1 MLHLNVQS
9 AYSLMQSTVRL
20 EAYVAQMAER
30 GSRAVALADDAY
42 YGVPQFFRLCARYNV
57 KPVIGLRTVLRV
69 GGLDVAVLAYAV
81 EASHIEQLYR
91 YVGGGAITEAT
102 ELAIVV
108 LPDNWKTSDPM
119 HRRRLF
125 HQLLN
130 HVKEDRL
137 WLGLPAPQTTEHVLV
152 LKQLRA
158 MREELG
164 VRLIP
169 APETRYMRQDD
180 FEAYRALVAIGE
192 GDVISEEDIHHRG
205 RHVRLPSEM
214 NDWFDADELA
224 ELERFE
230 AGVEPIQLPE
240 AAAAI
245 PELSEAYPRLK
256 RLVAE
261 RLKQKGLLREP
272 YLERARYELEVI
284 ERTGFASYFLIV
296 EDIVSF
302 AKGEAIE
309 VGPGRG
315 SAAGSLVSFAL
326 DITEVDPVQFDL
338 LFERFLNPERVS
350 MPDIDLD
357 FEDERREEVVRYV
370 LEKYGAHHAAQIGT
384 LATFGAKA
392 ALRDVARALGMTLE
406 EGQAASK
413 QVRDDGLQGVRSNP
427 TKMKWFAGSKKRS
440 QLLKIASELEGLPR
454 QASIHAAGLVLSR
467 EALENVTPLQPTDG
481 EQVTQYN
488 MKDLEAL
495 GLLKIDLLGLRNL
508 TRLRQMET
516 LIRESD
522 AMFSLKTIPLN
533 DAKTLRLLAR
543 GDTDGIFQ
551 FESDGMKQ
559 ALRQVKPSAFEDIVV
574 TMSLYRPGPMQFI
587 ETYAKRKHGMPY
599 QPVHPVVGEL
609 MTTTHGVLVYQEQVM
624 RLLRELAGYSY
635 AEADLVRRAIAK
647 KDVATIEVEKARFLE
662 RSAASY
668 GEDSMRQVFSWIE
681 KFAGYGF
688 NRSHAVAYSLISYRL
703 AYVKAHF
710 QRVFYVTTYDKTSQ
724 LVRMLRKDKIPIYPP
739 DVLHG
744 QAGPFLEGPGVRL
757 GLKAILGLTKRDV
770 ERLIAHHETFKDVGQ
785 LRELMEW
792 GAKDELK
799 LRRLLGAGALD
810 RLYHG
815 ERRQAFLAVTRLR
828 EQADTHL
835 LPDELSALG
844 LKRTEPV
851 EPNWS
856 EEEREA
862 LGTWI
867 VHSPLMTVAPLNVT
881 TVTLDEV
888 SVGERGFVVVYVDAI
903 RTFKTK
909 KHEDMGVMMV
919 DDGVTQDEVVIFPRV
934 FQAFGR
940 SLYSGNVLLL
950 EVHSNERDGRR
961 QWIVERVRPLH
972 GQALFVRLR
981 RETFAELEELLHA
994 SPGDVPVVCRF
1005 SDSKEV
1011 KQLASAYSVNP
1022 TESLM
1027 QALKKRFGETEVVL
1041 KRVDSKMT
1049 GTKTSTKS

>member
-1 MLHLNVQS
+1 
-9 AYSLMQSTVRL
+9 
-20 EAYVAQMAER
+20 
-30 GSRAVALADDAY
+30 
-42 YGVPQFFRLCARYNV
+42 
-57 KPVIGLRTVLRV
+57 
-69 GGLDVAVLAYAV
+69 
-81 EASHIEQLYR
+81 
-91 YVGGGAITEAT
+91 
-102 ELAIVV
+102 
-108 LPDNWKTSDPM
+108 
-119 HRRRLF
+119 
-125 HQLLN
+125 
-130 HVKEDRL
+130 
-137 WLGLPAPQTTEHVLV
+137 
-152 LKQLRA
+152 
-158 MREELG
+158 
-164 VRLIP
+164 
-169 APETRYMRQDD
+169 
-180 FEAYRALVAIGE
+180 
-192 GDVISEEDIHHRG
+192 
-205 RHVRLPSEM
+205 
-214 NDWFDADELA
+214 
-224 ELERFE
+224 
-230 AGVEPIQLPE
+230 
-240 AAAAI
+240 
-245 PELSEAYPRLK
+245 
-256 RLVAE
+256 
-261 RLKQKGLLREP
+261 
-272 YLERARYELEVI
+272 
-284 ERTGFASYFLIV
+284 
-296 EDIVSF
+296 
-302 AKGEAIE
+302 
-309 VGPGRG
+309 
-315 SAAGSLVSFAL
+315 
-326 DITEVDPVQFDL
+326 
-338 LFERFLNPERVS
+338 
-350 MPDIDLD
+350 
-357 FEDERREEVVRYV
+357 
-370 LEKYGAHHAAQIGT
+370 
-384 LATFGAKA
+384 
-392 ALRDVARALGMTLE
+392 
-406 EGQAASK
+406 
-413 QVRDDGLQGVRSNP
+413 
-427 TKMKWFAGSKKRS
+427 
-440 QLLKIASELEGLPR
+440 
-454 QASIHAAGLVLSR
+454 
-467 EALENVTPLQPTDG
+467 
-481 EQVTQYN
+481 
-488 MKDLEAL
+488 
-495 GLLKIDLLGLRNL
+495 
-508 TRLRQMET
+508 
-516 LIRESD
+516 
-522 AMFSLKTIPLN
+522 
-533 DAKTLRLLAR
+533 
-543 GDTDGIFQ
+543 
-551 FESDGMKQ
+551 
-559 ALRQVKPSAFEDIVV
+559 
-574 TMSLYRPGPMQFI
+574 
-587 ETYAKRKHGMPY
+587 
-599 QPVHPVVGEL
+599 
-609 MTTTHGVLVYQEQVM
+609 
-624 RLLRELAGYSY
+624 
-635 AEADLVRRAIAK
+635 
-647 KDVATIEVEKARFLE
+647 
-662 RSAASY
+662 
-668 GEDSMRQVFSWIE
+668 
-681 KFAGYGF
+681 
-688 NRSHAVAYSLISYRL
+688 
-703 AYVKAHF
+703 
-710 QRVFYVTTYDKTSQ
+710 
-724 LVRMLRKDKIPIYPP
+724 LRKDKIPIYPP

-744 QAGPFLEGPGVRL
+744 QAGPILEGPGVRL

-1041 KRVDSKMT
+1041 KRVDSKMA

>member
-69 GGLDVAVLAYAV
+69 DGLDVAVLAYAV

-296 EDIVSF
+296 EDIVRF

-440 QLLKIASELEGLPR
+440 QLLKIAS
-454 QASIHAAGLVLSR
+454 
-467 EALENVTPLQPTDG
+467 
-481 EQVTQYN
+481 
-488 MKDLEAL
+488 
-495 GLLKIDLLGLRNL
+495 
-508 TRLRQMET
+508 
-516 LIRESD
+516 
-522 AMFSLKTIPLN
+522 
-533 DAKTLRLLAR
+533 
-543 GDTDGIFQ
+543 
-551 FESDGMKQ
+551 
-559 ALRQVKPSAFEDIVV
+559 
-574 TMSLYRPGPMQFI
+574 
-587 ETYAKRKHGMPY
+587 
-599 QPVHPVVGEL
+599 
-609 MTTTHGVLVYQEQVM
+609 
-624 RLLRELAGYSY
+624 
-635 AEADLVRRAIAK
+635 
-647 KDVATIEVEKARFLE
+647 
-662 RSAASY
+662 
-668 GEDSMRQVFSWIE
+668 
-681 KFAGYGF
+681 
-688 NRSHAVAYSLISYRL
+688 AY
-703 AYVKAHF
+703 
-710 QRVFYVTTYDKTSQ
+710 
-724 LVRMLRKDKIPIYPP
+724 
-739 DVLHG
+739 
-744 QAGPFLEGPGVRL
+744 E
-757 GLKAILGLTKRDV
+757 
-770 ERLIAHHETFKDVGQ
+770 
-785 LRELMEW
+785 
-792 GAKDELK
+792 
-799 LRRLLGAGALD
+799 
-810 RLYHG
+810 
-815 ERRQAFLAVTRLR
+815 
-828 EQADTHL
+828 
-835 LPDELSALG
+835 
-844 LKRTEPV
+844 
-851 EPNWS
+851 
-856 EEEREA
+856 
-862 LGTWI
+862 
-867 VHSPLMTVAPLNVT
+867 
-881 TVTLDEV
+881 
-888 SVGERGFVVVYVDAI
+888 
-903 RTFKTK
+903 
-909 KHEDMGVMMV
+909 
-919 DDGVTQDEVVIFPRV
+919 
-934 FQAFGR
+934 
-940 SLYSGNVLLL
+940 
-950 EVHSNERDGRR
+950 
-961 QWIVERVRPLH
+961 
-972 GQALFVRLR
+972 
-981 RETFAELEELLHA
+981 
-994 SPGDVPVVCRF
+994 
-1005 SDSKEV
+1005 
-1011 KQLASAYSVNP
+1011 
-1022 TESLM
+1022 
-1027 QALKKRFGETEVVL
+1027 
-1041 KRVDSKMT
+1041 
-1049 GTKTSTKS
+1049 